1 MFCFC
6 KKKRATIVKYPQAMN
21 AEEVAKVFVEQGRDS
36 KLWQALD
43 TILDNMLLD
52 AVNDV
57 SDPENDVTKFAHAAG
72 RVDAISGIKSRIE
85 EYKK

>member
-6 KKKRATIVKYPQAMN
+6 RSKKATLVKYPSPMSGDDVKRIFS
-21 AEEVAKVFVEQGRDS
+21 EVGEDA

-43 TILDNMLLD
+43 SILDNMLLD

-57 SDPENDVTKFAHAAG
+57 SDPKNDVTKFAHAAG
-72 RVDAISGIKSRIE
+72 RVDAISGLKSRLE

>member
-6 KKKRATIVKYPQAMN
+6 KGKKATLVKYPNPMS
-21 AEEVAKVFVEQGRDS
+21 AEDVKKVFLEQGKGS

-43 TILDNMLLD
+43 SVLDNMLLD

-57 SDPENDVTKFAHAAG
+57 SDPKNDVTKYAHAAG
-72 RVDAISGIKSRIE
+72 RVDAISALKSRIE

>member
-6 KKKRATIVKYPQAMN
+6 KKRKATLVKYPKPMA
-21 AEEVAKVFVEQGRDS
+21 AEDVQRVFLEQGEGS

-43 TILDNMLLD
+43 SILDNMLLD

-57 SDPENDVTKFAHAAG
+57 SDSKNDVTKFAHAAG
-72 RVDAISGIKSRIE
+72 RVDAISGLKSRIE

>member
-1 MFCFC
+1 MFWQ
-6 KKKRATIVKYPQAMN
+6 KKAKLVKYPDPMSG
-21 AEEVAKVFVEQGRDS
+21 EDITRIFKEVGEGA

-43 TILDNMLLD
+43 AVLDNILLD

-57 SDPENDVTKFAHAAG
+57 SDPKNNVTQFAHAAG
-72 RVDAISGIKSRIE
+72 RVDAISGLKARLE

>member
-1 MFCFC
+1 MFFR
-6 KKKRATIVKYPQAMN
+6 KRATIVKYPSPMSGDD
-21 AEEVAKVFVEQGRDS
+21 VKRIFTEQGEGS

-43 TILDNMLLD
+43 SIFDNMLLD

-57 SDPENDVTKFAHAAG
+57 SDPKNNVSKYAHAAG
-72 RVDAISGIKSRIE
+72 RVDAISALKARIE

>member
-6 KKKRATIVKYPQAMN
+6 KGKKATLVKYPNPMSS
-21 AEEVAKVFVEQGRDS
+21 EDVKKVFLEQGEGS

-43 TILDNMLLD
+43 SILDNMLLD

-57 SDPENDVTKFAHAAG
+57 SDPKNDVTKYAHAAG
-72 RVDAISGIKSRIE
+72 RVDAISALKSRIE

>member
-1 MFCFC
+1 MFFR
-6 KKKRATIVKYPQAMN
+6 KRATIVKYPSPMSGDDVKRIFA
-21 AEEVAKVFVEQGRDS
+21 EQGEGS

-43 TILDNMLLD
+43 SIFDNMLLD

-57 SDPENDVTKFAHAAG
+57 SDPKNDVSKYAHAAG
-72 RVDAISGIKSRIE
+72 RVDAISALKARIE

>member
-6 KKKRATIVKYPQAMN
+6 KKKKATIVKSPEPMSADRV
-21 AEEVAKVFVEQGRDS
+21 EKVFAEQGRDS
-36 KLWQALD
+36 MLWQALD
-43 TILDNMLLD
+43 SVLDNMLLD

-57 SDPENDVTKFAHAAG
+57 SDPKNDVTKFAHAAG

>member
-1 MFCFC
+1 M
-6 KKKRATIVKYPQAMN
+6 
-21 AEEVAKVFVEQGRDS
+21 
-36 KLWQALD
+36 LWQALD
-43 TILDNMLLD
+43 SVLDNMLLD

-57 SDPENDVTKFAHAAG
+57 SDPKNDVTKFAHAAG

>member
-1 MFCFC
+1 MFFR
-6 KKKRATIVKYPQAMN
+6 KRATIVKYPSPMSGDDVKRIFA
-21 AEEVAKVFVEQGRDS
+21 EQGEGS

-43 TILDNMLLD
+43 SILDNMLLD

-57 SDPENDVTKFAHAAG
+57 SDPKNDVSKYAHAAG
-72 RVDAISGIKSRIE
+72 RVDAISGLKARIE

>member
-1 MFCFC
+1 MFFR
-6 KKKRATIVKYPQAMN
+6 KRAIIVKYPSPMSGDDVKKIFA
-21 AEEVAKVFVEQGRDS
+21 EQGEGS

-43 TILDNMLLD
+43 SILDNMLLD

-57 SDPENDVTKFAHAAG
+57 SDPKNDVSKYAHAAG
-72 RVDAISGIKSRIE
+72 RVDAISGLKARIE